1 MATIYRAYAN
11 GKEITDFPINGVE
24 TKEIWG
30 GDTLLWKKKEDERTF
45 SVTLYCTYPTSAFNT
60 ASGLD
65 TDFMSDKVFH
75 YNVYIEIT
83 GSLYSDNYGNRYS
96 WAYYYKYHEEGFL
109 EFQLILKAKSVS
121 GFNIYKYVAN
131 DTRKQPNTEKK
142 EVILQN
148 YNLRKTNDGL
158 YTINGTYNPVFLDDK
173 DKNGKYLIKGFG
185 AKSFASGGT
194 YIERFTDINEAIKY
208 VESFG

>member
-1 MATIYRAYAN
+1 MAIEYKAFVGGKEVDSFYSG
-11 GKEITDFPINGVE
+11 GKEIQ
-24 TKEIWG
+24 EIWG
-30 GDTLLWKKKEDERTF
+30 GDTLLWKKKEGGRTF
-45 SVTLYCTYPTSAFNT
+45 SVTLYCTYPTSIFNT

-65 TDFMSDKVFH
+65 TDFMSDRVFH

-83 GSLYSDNYGNRYS
+83 GSAYYDRSGWVS
-96 WAYYYKYHEEGFL
+96 WACYYKYHEEGFL

-158 YTINGTYNPVFLDDK
+158 YTINGTYNLVFLDDK

-185 AKSFASGGT
+185 TKSFASGGT
-194 YIERFTDINEAIKY
+194 HIERFTDINEAIKY